1 MKKVFYFAAAMLLT
15 MGMVACDPTEDD
27 NNNGNN
33 TNDSTP
39 TNPTI
44 PTTPTEGEWI
54 DMGLESGVDLLW
66 RSCNLGAESPEQ
78 YGNYYAWGETQPKE
92 VYGWST
98 YAWGSNYDALTKYCD
113 NSEYGLYGYTDELD
127 ILEPADD
134 AASVALGGDARMPS
148 YADWNSLLSGTRVE
162 WTTVNGVNG
171 CMFISK
177 TNGNCI
183 FLPAM
188 GYLSDE
194 GGEPGV
200 HRDSVWGFYWASV
213 LVGHDCAGA
222 YDIEFG
228 SGIHNTYAFT
238 RCYGLPIRAVRPA
251 GKK

>member
-1 MKKVFYFAAAMLLT
+1 MRKVFYLAALALLT

-33 TNDSTP
+33 GNNTNDS
-39 TNPTI
+39 I
-44 PTTPTEGEWI
+44 PTSPTEGEWI
-54 DMGLESGVDLLW
+54 DLGLESGVNLLW

-98 YAWGSNYDALTKYCD
+98 YAWGSSEQALTKYCN
-113 NSEYGLYGYTDELD
+113 NSDYGLNGYTDELD

-162 WTTVNGVNG
+162 WTTVNGVKG

-177 TNGNCI
+177 TNGNSI

-200 HRDSVWGFYWASV
+200 HRDSVWGFYWSSLREGYYCCNASD
-213 LVGHDCAGA
+213 L
-222 YDIEFG
+222 EFG
-228 SGIHNTYAFT
+228 SGIHNTYLFV

-251 GKK
+251 DKK